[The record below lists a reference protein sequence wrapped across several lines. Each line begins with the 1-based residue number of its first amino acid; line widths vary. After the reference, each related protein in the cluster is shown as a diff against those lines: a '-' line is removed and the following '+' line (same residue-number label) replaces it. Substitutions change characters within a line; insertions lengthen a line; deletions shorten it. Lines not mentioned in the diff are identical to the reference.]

1 MTLTVVSNPTSG
13 GEIDCQPSSS
23 DGRYYPS
30 DNVTLTAVAASG
42 HKFVN
47 WTGDVGEVEDTM
59 QSTVIVPMD
68 KYYSKGITRI
78 EITANFVLAGW
89 SGLPTWSWAIIGI
102 AAVLAVATVAYL
114 IRRRFAR
121 QWRGVS
127 TDL

>member
-1 MTLTVVSNPTSG
+1 MMLTVVSNPTSG

-42 HKFVN
+42 YKFVN
-47 WTGDVGEVEDTM
+47 WTGDVGEVEDTL

-68 KYYSKGITRI
+68 RYYSKDITRI
-78 EITANFVLAGW
+78 EMTANFVPAGS
-89 SGLPTWSWAIIGI
+89 SGLPAWSWAIIGI

-114 IRRRFAR
+114 VRRRFAR
-121 QWRGVS
+121 Q
-127 TDL
+127 